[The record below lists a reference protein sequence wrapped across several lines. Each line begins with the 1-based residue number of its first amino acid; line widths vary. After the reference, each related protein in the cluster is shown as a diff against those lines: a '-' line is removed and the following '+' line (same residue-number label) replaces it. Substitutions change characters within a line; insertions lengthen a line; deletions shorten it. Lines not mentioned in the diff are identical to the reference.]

1 MADEEEA
8 LVSAEKG
15 VEESV
20 SLAPKAAQAVSRHV
34 GAASRASGEEESAAD
49 LSRGEPSRV
58 RGSDPSSVATAPA
71 SEART
76 VGRLSKTRHAPCR
89 STRFHCLLNS
99 AQAMSRSRRLE

>member
-1 MADEEEA
+1 MADEEA
-8 LVSAEKG
+8 LVSAENG

-34 GAASRASGEEESAAD
+34 GAASRASSGEEESAAD

-99 AQAMSRSRRLE
+99 AQAMARSRRLE